1 MAGKAKTVKKTV
13 VTKNTDK
20 DIVFEGAIKT
30 KAKIVNDPKNKQ
42 IIVENPPP
50 PKTKPNNTETGF
62 PRDIEFLGK
71 ALVTQTNRINE
82 LELCIEDMDQKLKR
96 VMGRMGL

>member
-20 DIVFEGAIKT
+20 DIVFDGAIKT
-30 KAKIVNDPKNKQ
+30 V
-42 IIVENPPP
+42 VETPPP
-50 PKTKPNNTETGF
+50 PKSPKKNEDVEYIGNELANVST
-62 PRDIEFLGK
+62 R
-71 ALVTQTNRINE
+71 VNE
-82 LELCIEDMDQKLKR
+82 LELTIEDMNQKLKR